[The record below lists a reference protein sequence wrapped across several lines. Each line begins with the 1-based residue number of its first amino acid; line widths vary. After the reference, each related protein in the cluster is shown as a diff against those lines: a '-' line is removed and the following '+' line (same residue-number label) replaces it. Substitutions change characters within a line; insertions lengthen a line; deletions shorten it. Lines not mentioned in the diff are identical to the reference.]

1 MKSDK
6 ILEKVRRP
14 GFHMVNLLNNIDEAT
29 VVTRTITLAWE
40 ALYGANKRESK

>member
-6 ILEKVRRP
+6 ILEKVRRL

-29 VVTRTITLAWE
+29 VITLAWE
-40 ALYGANKRESK
+40 ALYGINRKESK